1 MATQK
6 EIEELNELFAEAR
19 PVQKDTMSSNRSDSE
34 SAGMLGVLVYLYRSE
49 KTVTAGMLSR
59 DMHITTG
66 RVSVLIQKMSD
77 KGMVVR
83 KKSAEDARV
92 TEIRITD
99 KGKRMVEN
107 VQKKRME
114 QMEELID
121 TLGMDQLKEYVRL
134 SQEVWKILKP
144 IPLED

>member
-1 MATQK
+1 MATEKQV
-6 EIEELNELFAEAR
+6 EELTELFAQAR
-19 PVQKDTMSSNRSDSE
+19 PAQKDTMQSNRSDSE
-34 SAGMLGVLVYLYRSE
+34 SAGMLGVLVYLYRKE
-49 KTVTAGMLSR
+49 GTVTAGMISR

-77 KGMVVR
+77 KGMVR
-83 KKSAEDARV
+83 KKKSPEDARV
-92 TEIRITD
+92 TEIRLTD

-107 VQKKRME
+107 VQKKRTE

-121 TLGMDQLKEYVRL
+121 VIGMDQLKEYIRL

-144 IPLED
+144 ISLDE